1 MSDLGLG
8 QVKRPRQVQG
18 QDILPASALH
28 AVRTTVFTTRAETLE
43 DSLRL
48 WLARGSGDWENEQE
62 TPPSEVDAE
71 EEEDGGGDEVEDTDP
86 SPGDLESADALGPS
100 PRQRQVVDILVEEVE
115 GDLKIASG
123 LPPLLLTLTGRGALV
138 RAYHLCLRTRIETTL
153 NLARVL
159 VEKNAAFF
167 HGYANV
173 PVRLQS
179 SDLPTGISKDTLTRL
194 RGTMTVLAPSGQVLV
209 LRDFLVARSSDNGT
223 DLALLRLFLEQLEV
237 DRESPW
243 TDDDLVKILQRNGRA
258 VKQDA
263 VRKARQRLG
272 IPSARDRQKAYKGC
286 VDDHDLLREWACGL
300 RDDEGAGL
308 ERLLERLEP
317 QVKGAAKGRAAAWKE
332 ALCSK
337 SS

>member
-1 MSDLGLG
+1 MSDLRIR
-8 QVKRPRQVQG
+8 QDKRHTQRAEF
-18 QDILPASALH
+18 LPAK
-28 AVRTTVFTTRAETLE
+28 AVQAIRTTVFTTRAETLE

-48 WLARGSGDWENEQE
+48 WLAHGSGDWENEQE
-62 TPPSEVDAE
+62 TPPSEVE

-100 PRQRQVVDILVEEVE
+100 PRQRQVVDVLVEEVE
-115 GDLKIASG
+115 GGLQIASG
-123 LPPLLLTLTGRGALV
+123 LSPLLLTLTGRGALV

-159 VEKNAAFF
+159 VEKNADFF
-167 HGYANV
+167 HGHANV

-194 RGTMTVLAPSGQVLV
+194 RGTMTLLTPSGQVLV

-223 DLALLRLFLEQLEV
+223 DLALLRLVLEQLEV
-237 DRESPW
+237 DRENPW
-243 TDDDLVKILQRNGRA
+243 TDEYLARSLGWNGRD

-263 VRKARQRLG
+263 VRKARKRLG
-272 IPSARDRQKAYKGC
+272 IPSARDRKKAYERCG
-286 VDDHDLLREWACGL
+286 DDYDLLRKWACGL
-300 RDDEGAGL
+300 RDDEAPEL
-308 ERLLERLEP
+308 ERLLDQLEP